1 MAKFKAEELV
11 MEITRCCNLECKH
24 CFRGDAQ
31 NAFMSTET
39 INNLLSNLSEI
50 GHLVLSGGEPFIAIR
65 QMNEVADTLHK
76 MGIKVGKISIITNGT
91 LLNSEIIMALEKL
104 QMVCGEL
111 SVKVSDDKFH
121 KLELERTGLL
131 NRRNSHLNILK
142 KLFGAEEYGTPRRGT
157 TISIIESVGRARK
170 ITPNEMDII
179 NSSGEYQTFYT
190 LSDSHIFEGADLT
203 LERRPPYYAGNMVIR
218 SLVNIDVNGYLTDS
232 YASYE
237 DADSHNID
245 ACNINIVTLLEA
257 VRNNSERVHMGKE
270 KRL

>member
-31 NAFMSTET
+31 SAFMSTDT
-39 INNLLSNLSEI
+39 INNLLSNLYEI
-50 GHLVLSGGEPFIAIR
+50 DHLVLSGGEPFIAIR
-65 QMNEVADTLHK
+65 QMNEVADAIHK
-76 MGIKVGKISIITNGT
+76 MGIKVGRISIITNGT
-91 LLNSEIIMALEKL
+91 LLNSEIMMALEKL
-104 QMVCGEL
+104 QLVCGEL

-121 KLELERTGLL
+121 MLELERKGLL

-142 KLFGAEEYGTPRRGT
+142 KLYGAEEYGTPRREAAL
-157 TISIIESVGRARK
+157 SIIESVGRARK
-170 ITPNEMDII
+170 ISQEEMDMI
-179 NSSGEYQTFYT
+179 NSSGEYQTYYA
-190 LSDSHIFEGADLT
+190 LSDSYWFQGADLT
-203 LERRPPYYAGNMVIR
+203 LQRKPPYYAGHMLIR

-245 ACNINIVTLLEA
+245 ACNINIVTLLKA
-257 VRNNSERVHMGKE
+257 VRNNAERLEMVKE